1 MWATQQVRALR
12 PSDSEEEMCSLPDSD
27 DIDSE
32 GNGSNNNHSQ
42 ELMQHSD
49 ASADEQALFTDT
61 PRDDV
66 EMDHPDNNMSGKS
79 CPDHVRFN
87 SIVLTV
93 LHSTIRGHGERYP
106 YPIQWFKHFYSRSV
120 TDSNDQWPT
129 DKSDIYATHCSIIY
143 ASKGPSEATTTCQA
157 ASPWKGDLVHW
168 NSRERE

>member
-1 MWATQQVRALR
+1 MEDCIPQVFEWKDPSKIQIEEVFHLLDHWRACQNRGLDPLIWASTCPLFKDSENITKNVQATRQVRALR
-12 PSDSEEEMCSLPDSD
+12 PSDSEEEIFSLPDSD
-27 DIDSE
+27 EIDSE

-42 ELMQHSD
+42 EPTQHYD
-49 ASADEQALFTDT
+49 ASADEQALFMDT

-106 YPIQWFKHFYSRSV
+106 YPIQ
-120 TDSNDQWPT
+120 
-129 DKSDIYATHCSIIY
+129 
-143 ASKGPSEATTTCQA
+143 
-157 ASPWKGDLVHW
+157 
-168 NSRERE
+168 